1 MADEMNKS
9 TPVEEEIEIITLTD
23 ENGEDM
29 DFEFLDQ
36 IDYEGKRYAVLLPP
50 IEDVEGEEENEDEEV
65 LILQVEEDGNDE
77 AESYVFVD
85 DDDILSAVFDI
96 FKEKFKDEFDSQKNK
111 TIEPGSFQTK
121 KIPRKHIKNM
131 LSEYLFSLAK
141 KNFCAKFLL

>member
-29 DFEFLDQ
+29 AFEFLDQ

-65 LILQVEEDGNDE
+65 LILQVEEGGNDE

-85 DDDILSAVFDI
+85 DDDILSSVFDI
-96 FKEKFKDEFDSQKNK
+96 FKEKFKDEFDFA
-111 TIEPGSFQTK
+111 E
-121 KIPRKHIKNM
+121 
-131 LSEYLFSLAK
+131 E
-141 KNFCAKFLL
+141 

>member
-65 LILQVEEDGNDE
+65 LILQVEEGGNDE

-96 FKEKFKDEFDSQKNK
+96 F
-111 TIEPGSFQTK
+111 IEPGSFQTK
-121 KIPRKHIKNM
+121 KIPRQHIKNM

>member
-1 MADEMNKS
+1 MADEMNKN
-9 TPVEEEIEIITLTD
+9 TPAEEEIEIITLTD

-65 LILQVEEDGNDE
+65 LILQIEDDE
-77 AESYVFVD
+77 NEDTESYVFVD

-96 FKEKFKDEFDSQKNK
+96 FKEKFKDEFDF
-111 TIEPGSFQTK
+111 TE
-121 KIPRKHIKNM
+121 
-131 LSEYLFSLAK
+131 E
-141 KNFCAKFLL
+141 

>member
-65 LILQVEEDGNDE
+65 LILQVEEGGKDE

-85 DDDILSAVFDI
+85 DDDILSSVFDI
-96 FKEKFKDEFDSQKNK
+96 FKEKFKDEFDFA
-111 TIEPGSFQTK
+111 E
-121 KIPRKHIKNM
+121 
-131 LSEYLFSLAK
+131 E
-141 KNFCAKFLL
+141 

>member
-50 IEDVEGEEENEDEEV
+50 IEDVEGEEENEEEED
-65 LILQVEEDGNDE
+65 LILQVEEGGNAE

-85 DDDILSAVFDI
+85 DADILSSVFDI
-96 FKEKFKDEFDSQKNK
+96 FKEKFKDEFDFA
-111 TIEPGSFQTK
+111 E
-121 KIPRKHIKNM
+121 
-131 LSEYLFSLAK
+131 E
-141 KNFCAKFLL
+141 

>member
-50 IEDVEGEEENEDEEV
+50 VED
-65 LILQVEEDGNDE
+65 
-77 AESYVFVD
+77 
-85 DDDILSAVFDI
+85 
-96 FKEKFKDEFDSQKNK
+96 
-111 TIEPGSFQTK
+111 
-121 KIPRKHIKNM
+121 
-131 LSEYLFSLAK
+131 
-141 KNFCAKFLL
+141 NFIN

>member
-36 IDYEGKRYAVLLPP
+36 IDYEGKRYTVLLPP

-65 LILQVEEDGNDE
+65 LILQVEEGGNDE

-85 DDDILSAVFDI
+85 DDDILSSVFDI
-96 FKEKFKDEFDSQKNK
+96 FKEKFKDEFDFA
-111 TIEPGSFQTK
+111 E
-121 KIPRKHIKNM
+121 
-131 LSEYLFSLAK
+131 E
-141 KNFCAKFLL
+141 

>member
-29 DFEFLDQ
+29 DFAFLDQ

-65 LILQVEEDGNDE
+65 LILQVEEGGNDE

-85 DDDILSAVFDI
+85 DDDILSSVFDI
-96 FKEKFKDEFDSQKNK
+96 FKEKFKDEFDFA
-111 TIEPGSFQTK
+111 E
-121 KIPRKHIKNM
+121 
-131 LSEYLFSLAK
+131 E
-141 KNFCAKFLL
+141 